1 MQDQMRTELDKKE
14 KQMRISFKKKLEQE
28 KKTLNDGFELEWK
41 QKVDLERKALEKEK
55 SEIARL
61 KSLENLRLKK
71 LEDEKKSFRE

>member
-1 MQDQMRTELDKKE
+1 MRTELDKKE